1 METYDKKPFDKNDRS
16 FLPQRSWP
24 LGVNDVRTSNF
35 VQPHPK
41 RETRKKKRTL
51 TSNKTRGAIKPM
63 ASVC

>member
-16 FLPQRSWP
+16 VLPQRSWP

-51 TSNKTRGAIKPM
+51 KAA
-63 ASVC
+63 ASHLSCLKFFL